1 MRLLNERNKST
12 VAEMAF
18 DIVLMVGLAPRTV
31 QERTLTV
38 EEGMTAAQALRQCGM
53 AHTLSDAQ
61 LQEFEIAVWGRNVPS
76 SYVLRANDRLELLR
90 PLLVDPKLAR
100 RERFA
105 NQGAKKAG
113 LFKTRRSGGK
123 AGY

>member
-1 MRLLNERNKST
+1 MPLLNGRNRST
-12 VAEMAF
+12 VADMTF
-18 DIVLMVGLAPRTV
+18 DIVVMVGLAPRTV
-31 QERTLTV
+31 QELRLQV
-38 EEGMTAAQALRQCGM
+38 EEGTSATQALRQSGFVQ
-53 AHTLSDAQ
+53 TLSDTQ
-61 LQEFEIAVWGRNVPS
+61 LQSFELAVWGRKVPG

-90 PLLVDPKLAR
+90 PLLVDPKVAR

-113 LFKTRRSGGK
+113 LFKTRRFGGK